1 MTYQTL
7 SELILLLLLA
17 ISAGRIFFIKNARLD
32 PLSAVPL
39 ITLIFSMLQF
49 FAFGLSIFEVLIFFL
64 AFSLTIWNVRALAR
78 FKAKL
83 VVDHY
88 GILFVLI
95 SILNLILIIIVGVFA
110 VLYRPVRIDMKKF
123 NVDITTKSYSGSL
136 DEAYSEYENPVRP
149 KSASVKK
156 YESKNAEPDEP
167 KKIIAFIPSESSR
180 LEFYEP
186 FFAKLARDGYTVYA
200 ASFPTTDVHYFNS
213 VLDVEPFRSSI
224 LTKYKYLGHKN
235 YDKAMENKEKNL
247 VREFTA
253 LLKLIPT
260 GPQDSIFLVGDTVPH
275 TAYLSAT
282 LNTTN
287 KAVKGSFDLG
297 TIPGYYTAGYGPVES
312 GYPVFA
318 KLLGYE
324 RDGTFYMASHIAGK
338 LESYIQES
346 LSVKTEM
353 HPHEIETESDDTEN
367 LTTNAG
373 DESDA
378 GEAL

>member
-32 PLSAVPL
+32 PLSVVPL
-39 ITLIFSMLQF
+39 VTLIFSILQF
-49 FAFGLSIFEVLIFFL
+49 FAFGFSIFEFLVFFL
-64 AFSLTIWNVRALAR
+64 ALSLSIWNVRALAR
-78 FKAKL
+78 FRAKL

-88 GILFVLI
+88 GVLFVLI

-123 NVDITTKSYSGSL
+123 NVAVTTKNYSGSL
-136 DEAYSEYENPVRP
+136 DDGYIEYANPVKP

-200 ASFPTTDVHYFNS
+200 ASFPTADVHYFNS

-235 YDKAMENKEKNL
+235 YDKAMENKEKNC
-247 VREFTA
+247 VRQFTA
-253 LLKLIPT
+253 LLNLIPARS
-260 GPQDSIFLVGDTVPH
+260 QDSIFLVGDTVSQ
-275 TAYLSAT
+275 TAYPSAFF
-282 LNTTN
+282 NIKN
-287 KAVKGSFDLG
+287 AYVKGAFDLG

-312 GYPVFA
+312 GYPAFA
-318 KLLGYE
+318 KLLGHE

-338 LESYIQES
+338 LENYIQEA
-346 LSVKTEM
+346 LSVKAM
-353 HPHEIETESDDTEN
+353 PHKY
-367 LTTNAG
+367 
-373 DESDA
+373 
-378 GEAL
+378 